1 MTRSL
6 RLLAAAA
13 AIVWIPAAAHADW
26 KPVEKIEHYQ
36 VSGRSGIDLYRS
48 IGENGPQVGVGRAIA
63 FTDFKLLWSRDYRPQ
78 PDGSCTLVSARPSLT
93 IIYRLPKASGDM
105 PAATRRLWE
114 TFVTGVAAHEKV
126 HGEFIVDLVKAIEA
140 TSIGLSA
147 PNDPDCQKV
156 RAELQSRLGPL
167 SQEQRRRSRE
177 FDQVELT
184 DGGNV
189 HRLVLAL
196 VNGG

>member
-6 RLLAAAA
+6 RFLAAAA
-13 AIVWIPAAAHADW
+13 AIVWMPAKAQADW
-26 KPVEKIEHYQ
+26 KPVETIEHYL
-36 VSGRSGIDLYRS
+36 VSGSSGIDLYRS

-105 PAATRRLWE
+105 SAATRRLWE
-114 TFVTGVAAHEKV
+114 TFVTGVTAHEKV
-126 HGEFIVDLVKAIEA
+126 HGEFIIDLVKAIEA

-196 VNGG
+196 VNGE

>member
-1 MTRSL
+1 ML
-6 RLLAAAA
+6 FLAVALACA
-13 AIVWIPAAAHADW
+13 PGTAHAGW
-26 KPVEKIEHYQ
+26 KPVEKIEHYR
-36 VSGRSGIDLYRS
+36 VSGRSGIELYRS
-48 IGENGPQVGVGRAIA
+48 IGENGPNVGVGRAIA
-63 FTDFKLLWSRDYRPQ
+63 YTDFKLLWSRDYRPQ

-93 IIYRLPKASGDM
+93 IIYRLPRAAGDM

-114 TFVTGVAAHEKV
+114 MFVEGVVAHEKV
-126 HGEFIVDLVKAIEA
+126 HGEFIVDLVKAIET

-167 SQEQRRRSRE
+167 SQEQRRRSQE
-177 FDQVELT
+177 FDRVEMR

>member
-1 MTRSL
+1 MTRGL

-13 AIVWIPAAAHADW
+13 AIVWMPAAAHADW

-114 TFVTGVAAHEKV
+114 TFVTGVTVHEKV

>member
-13 AIVWIPAAAHADW
+13 AIVWMPAAAHADW
-26 KPVEKIEHYQ
+26 KPVEKIEHYR
-36 VSGRSGIDLYRS
+36 VSGSSGIDLYRS

-78 PDGSCTLVSARPSLT
+78 PDGSYTLVSARPSLT

-126 HGEFIVDLVKAIEA
+126 HGEFIIDLVKAIEA
-140 TSIGLSA
+140 TSVGLSA